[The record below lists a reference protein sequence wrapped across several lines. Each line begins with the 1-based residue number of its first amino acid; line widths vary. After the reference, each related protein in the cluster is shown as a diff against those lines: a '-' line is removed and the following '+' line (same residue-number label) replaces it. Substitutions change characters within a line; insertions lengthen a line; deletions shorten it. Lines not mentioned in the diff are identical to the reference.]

1 MEMLS
6 IKRPTAAILSLFA
19 FLSACS
25 YGASERAPA
34 GNPARTPAPGEAG
47 ASTRLLTEQTDFEQ
61 RMQVYLTGYSYW
73 DNTPPGSAQIARP
86 VIHRR
91 AGGTGTYS
99 DPVTLAVGHVKRG
112 SRSTADYKP
121 GTRFYIERLR
131 KYAIVEDLCGDGN
144 RPQDGPCHT
153 GHNGLPWI
161 DLYVG
166 GKQAGVNTATQC
178 TYRITGV
185 QTVIINPG
193 PGHPVHP
200 GPLSETG
207 CPVF

>member
-1 MEMLS
+1 MQS
-6 IKRPTAAILSLFA
+6 Q
-19 FLSACS
+19 SAVGTEVTS
-25 YGASERAPA
+25 K
-34 GNPARTPAPGEAG
+34 
-47 ASTRLLTEQTDFEQ
+47 LLTEDADYQL

-86 VIHRR
+86 VIHRK

-112 SRSTADYKP
+112 TRSTPDYKP

-144 RPQDGPCHT
+144 LPQNGPCHI

-166 GKQAGVNTATQC
+166 GKEAGSTEATQC

-185 QTVIINPG
+185 QTVILNPA
-193 PGHPVHP
+193 PGYPVHP
-200 GPLSETG
+200 GALSETG

>member
-1 MEMLS
+1 MYFNAS
-6 IKRPTAAILSLFA
+6 SAVAFIILPLL
-19 FLSACS
+19 LSACGNDRQS
-25 YGASERAPA
+25 AAAFPEGAAVKPA
-34 GNPARTPAPGEAG
+34 SGGDIP
-47 ASTRLLTEQTDFEQ
+47 SRLEIGGLETGH

-86 VIHRR
+86 VIHHS
-91 AGGTGTYS
+91 AGGTGTYR
-99 DPVTLAVGHVKRG
+99 DPITLAVGHVKRG
-112 SRSTADYKP
+112 GRSTADYKP

-153 GHNGLPWI
+153 GHMGLPWI

-166 GKQAGVNTATQC
+166 GKQAGAETATQC

-185 QTVIINPG
+185 QTVVLDPQPG
-193 PGHPVHP
+193 YPVQP
-200 GPLSETG
+200 GPLSENG

>member
-1 MEMLS
+1 ML
-6 IKRPTAAILSLFA
+6 KTAPSASMILTVSA

-25 YGASERAPA
+25 AGLSARAPA
-34 GNPARTPAPGEAG
+34 GSSWPPVSSNEPEA
-47 ASTRLLTEQTDFEQ
+47 ANRLLVEEPEYER

-86 VIHRR
+86 VIHRK

-99 DPVTLAVGHVKRG
+99 DPITLAVGHVKRG
-112 SRSTADYKP
+112 TRSTPDYKP
-121 GTRFYIERLR
+121 GTRFYIERLQ

-144 RPQDGPCHT
+144 RPQDGPCHS
-153 GHNGLPWI
+153 GYNGLPWI

-166 GKQAGVNTATQC
+166 GKQSGASAATSC

-185 QTVIINPG
+185 QTVIFDPEPG
-193 PGHPVHP
+193 YPVVPGA
-200 GPLSETG
+200 LSENG